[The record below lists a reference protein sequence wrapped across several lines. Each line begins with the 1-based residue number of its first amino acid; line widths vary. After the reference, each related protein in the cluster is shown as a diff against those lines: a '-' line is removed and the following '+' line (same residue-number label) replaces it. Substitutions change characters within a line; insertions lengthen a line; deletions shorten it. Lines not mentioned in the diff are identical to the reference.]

1 MIGCWVLRM
10 FFQNLI
16 VMWVQFS
23 QLKGLLA
30 PFLDL
35 VLKDPKCLSNGI
47 QLAITL
53 HARNETF
60 CARGLIYAR

>member
-1 MIGCWVLRM
+1 
-10 FFQNLI
+10 
-16 VMWVQFS
+16 MWVQFS

-47 QLAITL
+47 QLDITL

-60 CARGLIYAR
+60 CAQRLIYAR